1 MARRTLPTRSLSIAV
16 LVLFFAPVHGQQ
28 PSPEQR
34 AAEARILRE
43 VDTAVT
49 KGPFAANWASL
60 EKFEAPAWYQDGKFG
75 IFIHWGVYS
84 VPAFGNEWYPRNM
97 YKQGEPAFA
106 HHVETFGPQGAFGY
120 KDFIPKLTA
129 DKYDPRAWA
138 ALFKAA
144 GARYVVP
151 VAEHHDGFAMYDSA
165 LTEWCAGK
173 MGPKRDL
180 VGELAIAVRGEGLV
194 FGLSSHRA
202 EHWWFFGEGRKFDS
216 DVRDP
221 RYAGLYGDAADR
233 EASEKGQTPPS
244 QAFMDD
250 WLARTAELVDKYHP
264 QLVWFDWWIAQPA
277 FHPNLQKFA
286 AFYYNRGAA
295 WKQGVAIN
303 YKKHGGESFPDT
315 AGVLDIERGQLAAT
329 RAQFWQTDTAVS
341 KNSWGYVTNQD
352 YKASDAIVDDLI
364 DIVSKNG
371 SLLLNIGPKPDG
383 TIPEPEQR
391 MLREIGQWLGAN
403 GEAIYGTRPWTIFG
417 EGPTAVIEGPF
428 ADTRRKPFT
437 AEDIRFTKKGDTIYA
452 IALAWPASGKLTV
465 HALGGPSSS
474 FTAEIDRVDLLGSNR
489 AVKWTRDAEGLH
501 VELPAAPLSDVAVA
515 LRVTPKPSRTGG
527 GGSAR
532 AGR

>member
-1 MARRTLPTRSLSIAV
+1 MNRQLITALLLASAAV
-16 LVLFFAPVHGQQ
+16 PPAAAQQ
-28 PSPEQR
+28 STPAAS
-34 AAEARILRE
+34 AAAASAEARILKE
-43 VDTAVT
+43 VDAVAAR
-49 KGPFAANWASL
+49 GPFAAAWSSL
-60 EKFEAPAWYQDGKFG
+60 EKFQTPDWYQDGKFG

-97 YKQGEPAFA
+97 YKKDDKSKTFE
-106 HHVETFGPQGAFGY
+106 HHVATWGPQTTFGY
-120 KDFIPKLTA
+120 KDFIPMFKA
-129 DKYDPRAWA
+129 ERYDPKAWA

-165 LTEWCAGK
+165 LTEWSAAK

-180 VGELAIAVRGEGLV
+180 IGELAAAVRGEGLV

-221 RYAGLYGDAADR
+221 RNAGLYGDAADR
-233 EASEKGQTPPS
+233 DASDKKLTPPS
-244 QAFMDD
+244 QAFLDD

-286 AFYYNRGAA
+286 AFYYNRGAE

-341 KNSWGYVTNQD
+341 KNSWGYVSNQD
-352 YKASDAIVDDLI
+352 YKTSDSIVDDLI

-383 TIPEPEQR
+383 TIPDPEQR
-391 MLREIGQWLGAN
+391 MLRDIGGWLAIN
-403 GEAIYGTRPWTIFG
+403 GEAIYGTRPWTLFG

-428 ADTRRKPFT
+428 ADTKRKPFT
-437 AEDIRFTKKGDTIYA
+437 AEDVRFTRKGATIYA
-452 IALAWPASGKLTV
+452 IALAWPSSGQLTIK
-465 HALGGPSSS
+465 ALGRQTGSPL
-474 FTAEIDRVDLLGSNR
+474 AGEIAKVELLGGK
-489 AVKWTRDAEGLH
+489 APVKWTRDASGLH
-501 VELPAAPLSDVAVA
+501 VDLPATPISEYAVA
-515 LRVTPKPSRTGG
+515 LRVTPR
-527 GGSAR
+527 
-532 AGR
+532 